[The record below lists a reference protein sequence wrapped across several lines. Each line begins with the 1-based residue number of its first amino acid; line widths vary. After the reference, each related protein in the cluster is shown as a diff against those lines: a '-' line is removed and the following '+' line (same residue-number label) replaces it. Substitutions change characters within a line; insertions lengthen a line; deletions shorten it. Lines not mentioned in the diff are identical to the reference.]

1 MRPTRQVPTLHVHL
15 HLDAL
20 RTLIT
25 SGDGGDG
32 IADDVADLV
41 RVDRAGLRLG
51 ARTTTT
57 LERWLTGLTPGT
69 RLTITPV
76 VDQTTEIAVDSYEIP
91 PRLRRQVLD
100 RDATC
105 TFPWCGNAGR
115 HDLDHL
121 DPWRP
126 PDEGGPPEQT
136 STTNLHRLCRF
147 HHRLKT
153 HGNWHVERDPRTDD
167 LTWTSPHQRRYRTTP
182 TGTTPL
188 DLP

>member
-1 MRPTRQVPTLHVHL
+1 MPDRVVR
-15 HLDAL
+15 A
-20 RTLIT
+20 
-25 SGDGGDG
+25 SAEMAEM
-32 IADDVADLV
+32 ADDVADLV

-51 ARTTTT
+51 ARTTAT
-57 LERWLTGLTPGT
+57 LERWLAGLTPGT
-69 RLTITPV
+69 RLTVTPV
-76 VDQTTEIAVDSYEIP
+76 IDQTTEIAVDSYEIP
-91 PRLRRQVLD
+91 PRLRRQVVE

-126 PDEGGPPEQT
+126 PDEGGPPDQT
-136 STTNLHRLCRF
+136 RTSNLSRLCRF

-153 HGNWHVERDPRTDD
+153 NGDWTVERDPLTSD
-167 LTWTSPHQRRYRTTP
+167 LTWTSPLGRRYLVTP
-182 TGTTPL
+182 SGTTPL